1 MATNEETNAAGTDTR
16 PPMLV
21 ESDYDS
27 WKIRIHRYIRGKPN
41 GKLIWKSIQN
51 GPTPHPMVTDPS
63 PSDSTI
69 MPAPRKKL
77 DSEFN
82 EEENK
87 LEMADTQAE
96 IILSQGLPRH
106 IFNILNQTST
116 AKEIWDNVELLMQG
130 SGRTLQQRKE
140 DLFDEYERFR
150 AIGNESIHDYFVRF
164 HKLVNDMKI
173 TQLEIPTHQMNTK
186 FVNNLPAYWGKYVT
200 NVKQNMDISTT
211 PYVQIYTHLKAY
223 EPHAKKTL
231 KKQEQSTSIVDP
243 LAYVAHTTSAPA
255 LSSPSTPSPQPTAQS
270 PNDALMAT
278 MTQIANLLSGFQ
290 KQFPPTNNQLR
301 TSSNSRTHATVHD
314 GHIVTEPVQR
324 KAPGN
329 VGNTGARG
337 KKVICYNC
345 RGEGH
350 VARQCKEPKRKM
362 DSQYFKDKA
371 LLMEAK
377 EKGDVLDAEAEAF
390 LADVECTAPYDQ
402 PQALTTTNMFQANHE
417 DAYDSDVD
425 EGPNAAVAFMAN
437 LSSTSA
443 TNNPVNEVHSN
454 DNQIFDNVDYQLSQE
469 MHQEEHL
476 DSDAETE
483 IDDNTI
489 PYHQY
494 LLDTE
499 AQNVPTEVSA
509 DTSDKVSMIAILT
522 DLQTQLDGHAKIPT
536 RSNLILKTKL
546 DRNKLVI
553 QRNKRN
559 AELVQENDLLKST
572 LSGKEKSIAF
582 LQSEKEKILS
592 EKKELADS
600 YLDEIVCLKTAN
612 KSSRDTLARISMPTQ
627 TIPMLSK
634 KPIKATDD
642 LHKDILGTRNPG
654 LGYMAK
660 RAQPVLYD
668 ADTLLHPTHHPV
680 SIWDS
685 EEVLVHQVVSMKKM
699 NEKPGHVRPE
709 NGFYEKLNALMFVP
723 QKELSGDQVY
733 WLSAN
738 EIASQASK
746 PATPATPFVHKS
758 PPPSQVLANLQ
769 KVNAVFHQ
777 FEGIIKERT
786 TQKPDYVSEWC
797 YDYAKQFVEQ
807 QLVPFYDHFKKHIQA
822 ANDTLFKE
830 VKEYEQIFDD
840 LDAEYERC
848 VLDNKNL
855 TIEKKNLLIKND
867 CLIAECLEK
876 DICSIGALTIRYC
889 CAPSQCAPLRRSLDR
904 MAIGNTLSASNAIF
918 EINKLRKQL
927 QGKDDTIRN
936 LDAQINIMK
945 VLNVGSTEGS
955 CDQQALDTDRIQLQD
970 TITSLRIQL
979 DGLKV
984 ENVSLKRRYDELS
997 KANTHSRTV
1006 YTEKLSAL
1014 TTELTKL
1021 QAQVTGKTSSGP
1033 STSETPKVLAPGM
1046 YNIGSK
1052 YIPPPKRA
1060 NWVKPTPLP
1069 KKKQVTFQEPPRT
1082 SNRHTQKLPVQQNT
1096 KPNVPVNLSTR
1107 TKPAT
1112 ASRKPMPKS
1121 HTQNHRILPSKSV
1134 NARRA
1139 ADHNRKLNVVDHNQ
1153 FVIRS
1158 LKYVNTKTP
1167 QAKHSV
1173 NHTKKVWKA
1182 TRNHNVNTTKTAWR
1196 PTGKVVGSVKPQWK
1210 PTGRHFAFKPQ
1221 WRPTGRHF
1229 SLFEKYPLTRIMEP
1243 TDMPIE
1249 LPSSASSSPK
1259 ITMVSRFTDHKL
1271 SDRQAGSKGISENHQ
1286 LCVEKFIWTVRFGND
1301 EYAAIVGYGDY
1312 KLGDTIISRVYYVE
1326 GLKHN
1331 LFSVGQFCDGG
1342 LEVAFRQHSCHIR
1355 NYDMVDLLNGSRT
1368 TNLYSISLND
1378 MMSASPVCL
1387 LTKASS
1393 TKSWLWHRRLNH
1405 LNFRTLNEL
1414 ARNNLVRGLPM
1425 LKYDKD
1431 HLRPSCQLGKS
1442 KKASHPLK
1450 AENTNT
1456 EVLHTLHMDLCGP
1469 MRTKVITERICLV
1482 IVDDYTDLGWLGLR
1496 VFGISH
1502 ETSVPRSPQQNGIV
1516 ERRNRTLME
1525 AARTML
1531 IFAKAPL
1538 FLWAEAV
1545 ATACYKADIDKLC
1558 CYAPTKKAYR
1568 IYNKRT
1574 AKIQETVHVTF
1585 DELTEGLT
1593 SVQTSS
1599 GLAPQQMTYV
1609 PNSNKHELLLLQFM
1623 EGSRSC
1629 TVIPPPAVPIP
1640 PVNAHAAQAPE
1651 NAIGS
1656 PSTTVISEGAPA
1668 VTESLLPHQI
1678 PLPDTSDSDIETLFD
1693 NVDSNV
1699 FDTYTAPETDS
1710 EASSS
1715 NTVNIDVT
1723 PNNQLPHVQK
1733 WTQAHSLENIIGDK
1747 DRPVSTRKQLETDA
1761 MWCFFNE
1768 FLTHVEPKTYK
1779 QALEHSC

>member
-21 ESDYDS
+21 ENDYES

-41 GKLIWKSIQN
+41 GKLIWNSIQN
-51 GPTPHPMVTDPS
+51 GPTPHPMVTDP
-63 PSDSTI
+63 PPTNSTV

-82 EEENK
+82 DEENK

-130 SGRTLQQRKE
+130 SGRTKNSTTTERN
-140 DLFDEYERFR
+140 LFDELRTLSCQWKQ
-150 AIGNESIHDYFVRF
+150 SIHDYFVRF

-173 TQLEIPTHQMNTK
+173 NSAPKSPTIKIEHIKLSQSSAS
-186 FVNNLPAYWGKYVT
+186 L
-200 NVKQNMDISTT
+200 S
-211 PYVQIYTHLKAY
+211 LR
-223 EPHAKKTL
+223 PHAKKTL
-231 KKQEQSTSIVDP
+231 KKQEH
-243 LAYVAHTTSAPA
+243 L
-255 LSSPSTPSPQPTAQS
+255 QS

-314 GHIVTEPVQR
+314 GQIVTEPIQR

-390 LADVECTAPYDQ
+390 LADVDCTAPYDQ

-522 DLQTQLDGHAKIPT
+522 DLQTQLDGHAKVNQEKCLEIET
-536 RSNLILKTKL
+536 LKNELLQCKQEICRLDTHKVKL
-546 DRNKLVI
+546 DLENKVRQEQALVI

-592 EKKELADS
+592 EKKDLADS
-600 YLDEIVCLKTAN
+600 YLDEIVCLKNAN
-612 KSSRDTLARISMPTQ
+612 KVARDMLQRFNMPTQ

-634 KPIKATDD
+634 KPKAATAD
-642 LHKDILGTRNPG
+642 LHKDLLGTRNPG
-654 LGYMAK
+654 LGYIAK

-668 ADTLLHPTHHPV
+668 ADTLLHPAHHPV
-680 SIWDS
+680 RIWDS
-685 EEVLVHQVVSMKKM
+685 EDVLVHQVVSMKKM
-699 NEKPGHVRPE
+699 NEKPGHVRPA
-709 NGFYEKLNALMFVP
+709 NGFYDKLNAMMFVP
-723 QKELSGDQVY
+723 QKELSQEQAY

-738 EIASQASK
+738 EIASNASN
-746 PATPATPFVHKS
+746 PATPVTPFVHNR
-758 PPPSQVLANLQ
+758 PPPSQVLFHLQ

-848 VLDNKNL
+848 ILDYKNL

-876 DICSIGALTIRYC
+876 DICSIVLSSDIVVP
-889 CAPSQCAPLRRSLDR
+889 PSSNCLCEELRSACDREHTKVLELEAEVLKQQKMVIESEKRNSHLQKTHIDLQLKFQNYKQCIDTS
-904 MAIGNTLSASNAIF
+904 SASNAIF

-945 VLNVGSTEGS
+945 VLNVGSTKGS
-955 CDQQALDTDRIQLQD
+955 CDQQAFETDRIQLKD

-984 ENVSLKRRYDELS
+984 EHVSLQRRYDELS
-997 KANTHSRTV
+997 KANTHSRTAN
-1006 YTEKLSAL
+1006 TEKLSAL
-1014 TTELTKL
+1014 TAKNTKL
-1021 QAQVTGKTSSGP
+1021 KAQVTGKTSSGP

-1046 YNIGSK
+1046 YNLGSK

-1069 KKKQVTFQEPPRT
+1069 KKKQVTFSEPPRP
-1082 SNRHTQKLPVQQNT
+1082 SLKPTQKPVVHPKKQTNVCVPMSTGVKPTSGASKTVPKRAPRNHSSLPV
-1096 KPNVPVNLSTR
+1096 
-1107 TKPAT
+1107 
-1112 ASRKPMPKS
+1112 KS
-1121 HTQNHRILPSKSV
+1121 A
-1134 NARRA
+1134 NARRVEA
-1139 ADHNRKLNVVDHNQ
+1139 HHRTLNEKNRVDSNLL
-1153 FVIRS
+1153 V
-1158 LKYVNTKTP
+1158 
-1167 QAKHSV
+1167 KHSV
-1173 NHTKKVWKA
+1173 SQLNNVCAGCNKSLVFANHNDCLVMCDDSVNVKPHQTKRLKRQPKKEWKPIKRVWKSISKPVA
-1182 TRNHNVNTTKTAWR
+1182 
-1196 PTGKVVGSVKPQWK
+1196 SSKPQWK
-1210 PTGRHFAFKPQ
+1210 
-1221 WRPTGRHF
+1221 PTGRHF
-1229 SLFEKYPLTRIMEP
+1229 SLFEKYPLTRIVEP

-1249 LPSSASSSPK
+1249 LPPSASSSPQM
-1259 ITMVSRFTDHKL
+1259 TMVSRFTDHKL
-1271 SDRQAGSKGISENHQ
+1271 SDRKAGSKGISAIFAMVIINWVTLSSLESP
-1286 LCVEKFIWTVRFGND
+1286 KF
-1301 EYAAIVGYGDY
+1301 
-1312 KLGDTIISRVYYVE
+1312 E
-1326 GLKHN
+1326 GLKHKTYSSVAYLGLHN
-1331 LFSVGQFCDGG
+1331 RTVRLSKDGTELLWEAELCVRSRLAELALVLLCLDNILIIPLKWIFKIKLDEYGDVLKNKARLVAKGYRQEAGIDFEESFAPVARLEAIRLFIAHAASMNMVIFQMD
-1342 LEVAFRQHSCHIR
+1342 VKTAF
-1355 NYDMVDLLNGSRT
+1355 LNGELNEVVYVSQPEGFVDPEHPSHVYRLKKA
-1368 TNLYSISLND
+1368 LYGLKQAPRAWYD
-1378 MMSASPVCL
+1378 KLSAFLIKSGFTKGVVDPTLFTRKAGKHLL
-1387 LTKASS
+1387 LTNAERPNLDEDKGGKAIDLQKK
-1393 TKSWLWHRRLNH
+1393 TRISWQAYEMH
-1405 LNFRTLNEL
+1405 LT
-1414 ARNNLVRGLPM
+1414 
-1425 LKYDKD
+1425 Y
-1431 HLRPSCQLGKS
+1431 
-1442 KKASHPLK
+1442 
-1450 AENTNT
+1450 
-1456 EVLHTLHMDLCGP
+1456 
-1469 MRTKVITERICLV
+1469 
-1482 IVDDYTDLGWLGLR
+1482 
-1496 VFGISH
+1496 
-1502 ETSVPRSPQQNGIV
+1502 
-1516 ERRNRTLME
+1516 
-1525 AARTML
+1525 
-1531 IFAKAPL
+1531 
-1538 FLWAEAV
+1538 
-1545 ATACYKADIDKLC
+1545 CYKADLFRYLKNH
-1558 CYAPTKKAYR
+1558 YQHGSVVSR
-1568 IYNKRT
+1568 
-1574 AKIQETVHVTF
+1574 
-1585 DELTEGLT
+1585 GLR
-1593 SVQTSS
+1593 
-1599 GLAPQQMTYV
+1599 
-1609 PNSNKHELLLLQFM
+1609 H
-1623 EGSRSC
+1623 
-1629 TVIPPPAVPIP
+1629 
-1640 PVNAHAAQAPE
+1640 
-1651 NAIGS
+1651 
-1656 PSTTVISEGAPA
+1656 
-1668 VTESLLPHQI
+1668 
-1678 PLPDTSDSDIETLFD
+1678 
-1693 NVDSNV
+1693 
-1699 FDTYTAPETDS
+1699 
-1710 EASSS
+1710 
-1715 NTVNIDVT
+1715 
-1723 PNNQLPHVQK
+1723 
-1733 WTQAHSLENIIGDK
+1733 
-1747 DRPVSTRKQLETDA
+1747 
-1761 MWCFFNE
+1761 
-1768 FLTHVEPKTYK
+1768 
-1779 QALEHSC
+1779 